1 MAGLSRRR
9 VAELAP
15 GLVLAPE
22 RYDARQDALQAEG
35 LPLSALAQL
44 PGGHQLDP
52 EPGDPEQVRVL
63 DTSHVAWG
71 FVPFP
76 PAPGPW
82 SALGSAR
89 RRLMAGDVVIS
100 RLRPYLGQVA
110 WIDPALCMDGEAPIA
125 LVGSPELVVLRPRSG
140 SLAWLVP
147 YLLSAPVQA
156 ALAAAQE
163 GGHHPRVP
171 REVIEGLRIPA
182 ALVADAPA
190 QARSVEAAVTTL
202 RQGSEAMA
210 ALRRGAA
217 RYAMAGGC
225 GTQAQSGVGRPG
237 GEVAG

>member
-9 VAELAP
+9 VAALAP

-22 RYDARQDALQAEG
+22 RYDVRGAVLTGEG
-35 LPLSALAQL
+35 LPLSALADL
-44 PGGHQLDP
+44 PGGLQTEP
-52 EPGDPEQVRVL
+52 EPGDPAQVRVL

-110 WIDPALCMDGEAPIA
+110 WIDPALCVEAGTAIA
-125 LVGSPELVVLRPRSG
+125 LVGSPELVVLRPREA

-147 YLLSAPVQA
+147 YLLSATVQA

-171 REVIEGLRIPA
+171 REVIEGLRLPA
-182 ALVADAPA
+182 SLRAEAAA
-190 QARSVEAAVTTL
+190 KARVVEAAVNRL
-202 RQGSEAMA
+202 REGAQAMVE
-210 ALRRGAA
+210 LRRSAEGPSEPAVA
-217 RYAMAGGC
+217 VP
-225 GTQAQSGVGRPG
+225 SPGV
-237 GEVAG
+237 E